1 MGKKVDLDV
10 AHHATHYAS
19 PRDVENRFF
28 FFLLKIAFRKR
39 FFYLVVAANVD
50 VCGHCGS
57 IIGCV

>member
-28 FFLLKIAFRKR
+28 SVKDRIPQAILLPCRR
-39 FFYLVVAANVD
+39 
-50 VCGHCGS
+50 CC
-57 IIGCV
+57 